1 VLEVLWHWILG
12 DLSPEARVFTA
23 VLPVALVLAYA
34 LLGLGVYAVRN
45 ARRGEYHDDEL
56 ERRGATPIL
65 GMWIRRYFSW
75 LMAPLEAALL
85 RLRLPP
91 NAVTTL
97 SLLLA
102 VAAAV
107 AVAAGRFSLGG
118 WLFVASGLCDFLDGR
133 LARESKQDGPAGAL
147 LDSVLDRYV
156 EAVIYIGL
164 AWYYRESWVL
174 VAVLLAL
181 TGSLLVPYVRA
192 RGEALGVSFS
202 NVGLAQR
209 PERVVILGVSLAL
222 SPIFEVLLDAT
233 NPHPL
238 HRLAVVAV
246 VLLAAATHVS
256 ALQRL
261 SFAHRSL
268 SASSRRA
275 RAMLGRGSLFRNAIA
290 GGVATGADF
299 LVVALLV
306 ERSHLSP
313 AFATLVGCG
322 VGAVVNFA
330 INRVWTFGSDAPK
343 LAQAGRYVFVSASSA
358 GLNSGLVWVLL
369 LLPAMPYQLA
379 WILVRGAVYVTWNF
393 PLHRD
398 YVFPSGS
405 PDAHS
410 GA

>member
-1 VLEVLWHWILG
+1 LIELLWHWILG

-34 LLGLGVYAVRN
+34 LLALGVYAMRN
-45 ARRGEYHDDEL
+45 ARRGQYHDREL

-65 GMWIRRYFSW
+65 GMWVRRYFSW
-75 LMAPLEAALL
+75 LMAPLESALL

-91 NAVTTL
+91 TAVTTL

-102 VAAAV
+102 IASAV
-107 AVAAGRFSLGG
+107 AVAAGRFALGG

-133 LARESKQDGPAGAL
+133 LARESQQDGPAGAL

-156 EAVIYIGL
+156 ESAIYIGL
-164 AWYYRESWVL
+164 AWYYRDSWVL
-174 VAVLLAL
+174 MAVLLAL
-181 TGSLLVPYVRA
+181 SGSLLVPYVRA
-192 RGEALGVSFS
+192 RGEALGVGFP

-222 SPIFEVLLDAT
+222 SPIFEVLLDAA

-238 HRLAVVAV
+238 HRLAVVAI

-261 SFAHRSL
+261 SFAHRKL
-268 SASSRRA
+268 SAHDRRA
-275 RAMLGRGSLFRNAIA
+275 RGALGRGSLFRNAVA
-290 GGVATGADF
+290 GAVATGADF

-306 ERSHLSP
+306 EGARVSP
-313 AFATLVGCG
+313 ALATLFGCG

-330 INRVWTFGSDAPK
+330 INRVWAFGSDAPK
-343 LAQAGRYVFVSASSA
+343 LAQAGRYAFVSASSA

-379 WILVRGAVYVTWNF
+379 WLLVRGAVYLTWNF
-393 PLHRD
+393 PLQRD
-398 YVFPSGS
+398 YVFPSGA